1 MIENTKEFKK
11 FVEKNLVTDV
21 LPRDT
26 SVYNLEANSYGVTKI
41 DDYRTYAIDLATDT
55 EKHITTGRYGFS
67 VDGSN
72 EAFWPHYVKHYN
84 LTSVGE
90 ILDRIMV
97 SSTLEGGTTP
107 LETYAVALNTGSS
120 SLVGSSVIDLKSL
133 LVDENTPVKT
143 ARLDEILR
151 AAGYKGA
158 FPDLNSFLDIQNF
171 IENKE
176 IQKLLTPRA
185 MVAVALESYFIPNA
199 IGETD
204 PNSRNILLA
213 DHGLGKFDVVFRI
226 DAESNT
232 YLRDVYKERSGK
244 GTVPKGIY
252 SANEDLDTEFLPNI
266 RAKHY
271 VGGPKIDW
279 ELFAGFM
286 HLTEYFIRNSY
297 IDNAIFQGYLKN
309 QYRYIRNNL
318 MNESR
323 YPSPFASRL
332 SQDAYAEFSKKTQE
346 RIKNYTTRVQSAL
359 GYVKARYPFDLEFN
373 AEKVP
378 TFEPAFMDG
387 KGRYINKKGD
397 YIDPADFQPSL

>member
-1 MIENTKEFKK
+1 MMENTKEFKK
-11 FVEKNLVTDV
+11 FVEKNLMTDV

-26 SVYNLEANSYGVTKI
+26 SVYNLEANAYGVTKI
-41 DDYRTYAIDLATDT
+41 EDYRTYAVDLATDT

-84 LTSVGE
+84 LTSISE
-90 ILDRIMV
+90 TLDRIMV

-120 SLVGSSVIDLKSL
+120 SLIGSSAIDLKSL
-133 LVDENTPVKT
+133 LNSDGQPVKT

-151 AAGYKGA
+151 AAGYTGT
-158 FPDLNSFLDIQNF
+158 FPDLNSFLDVQNF
-171 IENKE
+171 MENKQV
-176 IQKLLTPRA
+176 QKYLTPRA
-185 MVAVALESYFIPNA
+185 IVAVALESYFIPNA

-232 YLRDVYKERSGK
+232 YLRDIYKERSGK

-252 SANEDLDTEFLPNI
+252 SANEDLETEFLPNI
-266 RAKHY
+266 RAKNI
-271 VGGPKIDW
+271 VGAPKIDW

-286 HLTEYFIRNSY
+286 HLTEYFVRNSY

-318 MNESR
+318 MSDFRN
-323 YPSPFASRL
+323 PSPYASRL
-332 SQDAYAEFSKKTQE
+332 SQEAYAEFSKKTQE

-359 GYVKARYPFDLEFN
+359 GYVKPRYPFNLELK
-373 AEKVP
+373 AEYVP
-378 TFEPAFMDG
+378 KFEPAYLDN

-397 YIDPADFQPSL
+397 YIDPAGFQPSL